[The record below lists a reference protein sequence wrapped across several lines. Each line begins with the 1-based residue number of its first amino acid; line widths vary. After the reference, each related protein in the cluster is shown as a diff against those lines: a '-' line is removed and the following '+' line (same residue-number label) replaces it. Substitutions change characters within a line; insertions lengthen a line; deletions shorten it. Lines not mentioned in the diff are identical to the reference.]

1 MASDTVIVVFAKAP
15 VAGEVKT
22 RLIPALGAEGATK
35 LHIALTER
43 VLQTAASS
51 GADVVLSGAPDVAHA
66 FFKSCAANF
75 GVGLTSQ
82 LRDGDLGARML
93 HAMTHALESW
103 RRVVIVGADCPA
115 LTVSH
120 LRQAI
125 DHLAT
130 QDVVLTPADDGGYVL
145 IGARRTH
152 AAMFDDIQW
161 GTDVVLTQQRTRLQA
176 TGLSWHEMEALWDV
190 DRPADLARLALLQPP
205 ILFAWP
211 I

>member
-1 MASDTVIVVFAKAP
+1 MASDAVIVVFAKAP

-22 RLIPALGAEGATK
+22 RLIPVLGAELATK

-66 FFKSCAANF
+66 FFKTCAANF
-75 GVGLTSQ
+75 GVGLTGQ
-82 LRDGDLGARML
+82 LRDADLGARML
-93 HAMTHALESW
+93 HTMMNGLENWQS
-103 RRVVIVGADCPA
+103 VIIIGADCPA
-115 LTVSH
+115 LTDAH
-120 LRQAI
+120 LTEAI
-125 DHLAT
+125 GHLARH
-130 QDVVLTPADDGGYVL
+130 DVVLIPADDGGYVL

-152 AAMFDDIQW
+152 GAMFDGIHW
-161 GTDVVLTQQRTRLQA
+161 GTEAVLIQQRTRLQA

-205 ILFAWP
+205 LPFAWP

>member
-43 VLQTAASS
+43 VLQTAVSS

-66 FFKSCAANF
+66 FFKSCAAIF
-75 GVGLTSQ
+75 GVSLTGQ

-93 HAMTHALESW
+93 HAVTHALESW
-103 RRVVIVGADCPA
+103 QRVVIVGADCPA

-120 LRQAI
+120 FGQAI
-125 DHLAT
+125 DQLAT
-130 QDVVLTPADDGGYVL
+130 HDVVLTPADDGGYVL

-152 AAMFDDIQW
+152 SAMFDGIAW
-161 GTDVVLTQQRTRLQA
+161 GYDAVLKQQRARLLA
-176 TGLSWHEMEALWDV
+176 TGLSCHEMTPLWDV
-190 DRPADLARLALLQPP
+190 DRPEDLARLISLQPP
-205 ILFAWP
+205 LAFVWP
-211 I
+211 T

>member
-15 VAGEVKT
+15 VAGKVKT
-22 RLIPALGAEGATK
+22 RLIPALGAELATK

-125 DHLAT
+125 DQLVT

-161 GTDVVLTQQRTRLQA
+161 GTDAVMTQQRTRLQA

-205 ILFAWP
+205 IPFA
-211 I
+211 